1 MTDQQSP
8 PGWGPPLPPSPARQ
22 SAGAGRILLGVLVGV
37 VVGFIAPFLPG
48 FLYAV
53 LTGRDL
59 DLPAGILGLL
69 LVVAVPL
76 GGVLGGLR
84 AARGTRR

>member
-1 MTDQQSP
+1 
-8 PGWGPPLPPSPARQ
+8 
-22 SAGAGRILLGVLVGV
+22 
-37 VVGFIAPFLPG
+37 VVGFIAPFLAG

-59 DLPAGILGLL
+59 DLPAGVLGLL
-69 LVVAVPL
+69 MLVAVPL

-84 AARGTRR
+84 AARRSRR

>member
-1 MTDQQSP
+1 M
-8 PGWGPPLPPSPARQ
+8 
-22 SAGAGRILLGVLVGV
+22 

-53 LTGRDL
+53 LAGRNL
-59 DLPAGILGLL
+59 DLPAGIIGLL

-84 AARGTRR
+84 AARRARR